1 MNITGRGKM
10 LKIYLGE
17 TEKWHGKTLYHQVVM
32 KLREEGL
39 AGATVYRGILGYG
52 ADKVIHSAK
61 ILDLSADLPMVI
73 DVIDSEENIM
83 KVLPVIREMVPRGLI
98 IVVDIDIV
106 QYGPYGTGS

>member
-39 AGATVYRGILGYG
+39 AWATVYRGILGYG